1 MTTTELP
8 GPAPAQPPAE
18 PAAPARDDRWPSLV
32 VWGTTAA
39 LAVVG
44 VVHVLAYARNIPM
57 SEDWSLVRPL
67 TGAEPS
73 FWEWVWSQN
82 NEHRLPV
89 ARLVYIALVEVTGD
103 FRSGAVFDTLL
114 WTAVVAGLVL
124 LARRLRGRTSLVD
137 AAFPLLLLHPGH
149 WENLFWSWQMQFVV
163 VAVMALVLLI
173 ALAGAEEPPSPR
185 ATWVAAAM
193 LVLLP
198 LGGGTALPLLPFA
211 IAAVLARTLVPG
223 ASRLARRVAVGASV
237 VAVVETGLYFVS
249 WEPATWYPDNP
260 GPPET
265 IETAV
270 KLLTLAWGPVAAD
283 GYALFVLLTAAV
295 LGPAVVVLLRAV
307 RRPGAERRPALA
319 IGLFLAGIVATAGAI
334 AYGRAALVPTEGLAD
349 RYVITTVPVLVA
361 GWLAVQR
368 FGPLGVRRAVQLLV
382 VVAALALLPLN
393 WRQGYDWRDWYVGEM
408 RAVEREID
416 QGVTA
421 QELARRHG
429 EFLMHWNEEELVARI
444 DLLRQEGLGP
454 IGDVRAP

>member
-1 MTTTELP
+1 MTTTAPP
-8 GPAPAQPPAE
+8 GPAAARPPAE
-18 PAAPARDDRWPSLV
+18 RRAPTGGDRVPALV
-32 VWGTTAA
+32 VWGVTVG

-57 SEDWSLVRPL
+57 SEDWHLVRPL
-67 TGAEPS
+67 SGAEPS
-73 FWEWVWSQN
+73 LWEWVWSQN

-89 ARLVYIALVEVTGD
+89 ARLIYLGLVEVTGD

-114 WTAVVAGLVL
+114 MAAVAAGLVL

-163 VAVMALVLLI
+163 VAAMALVLLV
-173 ALAGAEEPPSPR
+173 ALAGAEDPPTPR

-211 IAAVLARTLVPG
+211 IAAVLARTLVPD
-223 ASRLARRVAVGASV
+223 ATRPARRAAVGASV
-237 VAVVETGLYFVS
+237 LAVVETGLYFVA

-265 IETAV
+265 IVTAG
-270 KLLTLAWGPVAAD
+270 KLLTLGWGPAAT
-283 GYALFVLLTAAV
+283 GRHAVFALLTAAV

-307 RRPGAERRPALA
+307 RRPAPERRPALA
-319 IGLFLAGIVATAGAI
+319 IGLLLAGIVATAGAV

-349 RYVITTVPVLVA
+349 RYVIITVPALVTA
-361 GWLAVQR
+361 WLAVQR
-368 FGPLGVRRAVQLLV
+368 FGPTGVRRAVQGLV
-382 VVAALALLPLN
+382 VLAALVLLPLN
-393 WRQGYDWRDWYVGEM
+393 WRQGYEWRDWYVGEM
-408 RAVEREID
+408 EAVEREID
-416 QGVTA
+416 RGTTA
-421 QELARRHG
+421 EELARGHG
-429 EFLMHWNEEELVARI
+429 EFLMHWDEDELVARI
-444 DLLRQEGLGP
+444 ELLRQEGIGP
-454 IGDVRAP
+454 IGGVRSP